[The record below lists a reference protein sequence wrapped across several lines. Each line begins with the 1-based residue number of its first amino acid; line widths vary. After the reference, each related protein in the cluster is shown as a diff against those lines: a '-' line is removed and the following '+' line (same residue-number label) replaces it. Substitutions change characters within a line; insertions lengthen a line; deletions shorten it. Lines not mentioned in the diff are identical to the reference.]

1 MSSDN
6 GCLLK
11 GSVDEL
17 SKCRIITGRSIT
29 LPEGSVTGS
38 SINVSINGSVTN
50 NEQLHNWKNTQGERR
65 QRNKYIQ

>member
-29 LPEGSVTGS
+29 LPDGSVTGS
-38 SINVSINGSVTN
+38 SISVSINGSVTN
-50 NEQLHNWKNTQGERR
+50 NEQSDNWNNTQSERR
-65 QRNKYIQ
+65 QSNK